1 MTSTIYQK
9 INVKKKNKQTTG
21 CFWPQNIQQTDKC
34 TSLDKESK
42 NIKNTAASVRIQ
54 NESGTIMNTVRTH
67 IHWDFFFFCWSWSKT
82 DWQVQQ
88 RDTFRE
94 THSEIWI
101 NTEYI
106 QSELDKHSFHA
117 VQWKHLKHDWSV
129 PWFFVSAFASF
140 SPFLSYLQTFN
151 VIEASIVQGRF
162 LTWGALTWW
171 HRMQVTFF
179 VSVPPLLRK

>member
-1 MTSTIYQK
+1 MLLTTEHSTDSQVYVAWQGVKEYQK
-9 INVKKKNKQTTG
+9 HRS
-21 CFWPQNIQQTDKC
+21 KC
-34 TSLDKESK
+34 AYSKRVRYNHEHSQDAHSL
-42 NIKNTAASVRIQ
+42 R
-54 NESGTIMNTVRTH
+54 
-67 IHWDFFFFCWSWSKT
+67 FFFFCWSWSKT

-117 VQWKHLKHDWSV
+117 IQWKHLKHDWSV

-179 VSVPPLLRK
+179 FKCPTFAEE